1 MKKTL
6 SVLIIIIVIAIGFGL
21 YTQVD
26 WKQPTPTQKPLA
38 QKEGLYERVLR
49 TGKIRCSYASY
60 PPYCIKDPNS
70 GELSGIFVDVLEKIG
85 NKLELD
91 IEWVEEVGWG
101 TIFEGLESGRHD
113 MFGTGLWQNSSRG
126 KRGYFSK
133 PIFYNGVRIWAVLE
147 NREFR
152 HSKISIPRI
161 SD

>member
-1 MKKTL
+1 MN
-6 SVLIIIIVIAIGFGL
+6 GFFAL
-21 YTQVD
+21 
-26 WKQPTPTQKPLA
+26 
-38 QKEGLYERVLR
+38 E
-49 TGKIRCSYASY
+49 KIRCSYASY